1 MDHVLTGDP
10 FEIRVTD
17 FGEGIFFWRCQGKVT
32 GGRDVAIPV
41 LMTTTITIEGYA
53 TGTQLFRHFYRASL
67 IPQLINQ

>member
-41 LMTTTITIEGYA
+41 LMTPTITIEG
-53 TGTQLFRHFYRASL
+53 GTVAKLAMRQPFVLFKGL
-67 IPQLINQ
+67 